1 MKKFAFIFVF
11 SFALMAISTFAQTPN
26 AQNAAAT
33 QQQNIVLKPKV
44 FVEDLVLCW
53 QLLANIEIKATE
65 VDLFLSVKNFLRPYV
80 EKVQK
85 ENLQLNSTLELAAP
99 LNTSNSMLQFLERA
113 SIPAAQAERYKRYI
127 LAFQEAAK
135 NYKP

>member
-1 MKKFAFIFVF
+1 MKKFALIFVF
-11 SFALMAISTFAQTPN
+11 AMFFTASFAQN
-26 AQNAAAT
+26 QNNQNAVAT

-65 VDLFLSVKNFLRPYV
+65 VDLFLNVKSFLKPYI
-80 EKVQK
+80 EKIQK
-85 ENLQLNSTLELAAP
+85 ENLQLNSNLELSAP
-99 LNTSNSMLQFLERA
+99 LNTSNSMIQFLERA
-113 SIPAAQAERYKRYI
+113 TIPAAQAERYKRFI